1 MKTETETKKAKA
13 KIADMK
19 QMVYSQDGKTK
30 GDITLPENI
39 FGVKWNGDLV
49 HQVSVSMMANK
60 RAGTAHTKDRGEVR
74 GGGKKPWKQKGT
86 GRARHGSSRSP
97 IWVGGGIAHG
107 PRSDKDYSKKINA
120 KMKVR
125 ALFAVLSAKLSSG
138 EILFVDSLKTTKTK
152 DAHSAFVSLSNID
165 GFSRLK
171 GKRKTALC
179 VFPDTDKALQLS
191 IRNLPQIAFEQL
203 KDLNLVDVLNHKY
216 LVMINPTVSVE
227 LLAKKLQK

>member
-1 MKTETETKKAKA
+1 MKASTKTTAMPVNMNVA
-13 KIADMK
+13 
-19 QMVYSQDGKTK
+19 VYSQDGKK
-30 GDITLPENI
+30 KSDITLPESI

-49 HQVSVSMMANK
+49 HQVAVSMMANK
-60 RAGTAHTKDRGEVR
+60 RAGTAHTKDRGEVS

-107 PRSDKDYSKKINA
+107 PRNDKDYSKKINA
-120 KMKVR
+120 KMKVK
-125 ALFAVLSAKLSSG
+125 ALFAVLSAKFAQG
-138 EILFVDSLKTTKTK
+138 ELLFVDSLNTSKTK
-152 DAHSAFVSLSNID
+152 DANTAFVSLSNVE

-171 GKRKTALC
+171 GKKKTALC
-179 VFPDTDKALQLS
+179 VFPEADMTLQKS

-216 LVMINPTVSVE
+216 LVMINPAASVTMLE
-227 LLAKKLQK
+227 KKLQK

>member
-1 MKTETETKKAKA
+1 MKAITKTTDMAKNMTTA
-13 KIADMK
+13 
-19 QMVYSQDGKTK
+19 VYSQDGKK
-30 GDITLPENI
+30 KSDITLPESI

-49 HQVSVSMMANK
+49 HQVAVSMMANK
-60 RAGTAHTKDRGEVR
+60 RAGTAHTKDRGEVS

-107 PRSDKDYSKKINA
+107 PRNDKDYSKKINA
-120 KMKVR
+120 KMKVK
-125 ALFAVLSAKLSSG
+125 ALFAVLSAKLAQG
-138 EILFVDSLKTTKTK
+138 ELLFVDSLNTSKTK
-152 DAHSAFVSLSNID
+152 DANTAFVSLSNVE

-171 GKRKTALC
+171 GKKKTALC
-179 VFPDTDKALQLS
+179 VFPEADMTLQKS

-216 LVMINPTVSVE
+216 LVMINPAASVTMLE
-227 LLAKKLQK
+227 KKLQK